1 MKQKTVRIADI
12 REGDEFVGFYVLKRS
27 ALKETDGAFR
37 LEIELADKTGS
48 FPGVIWEDAKT
59 SHDTL
64 SKGVVVKAQGRLGS
78 YRDKPQAR
86 IDKIRP
92 AKEGEYD
99 SESFIPSIAGDVE
112 TLVSRVNAYVNSLKD
127 PELKKLGELVF
138 GNAHFMNEFRR
149 APGGSSWH
157 HGSLG
162 GLLEHSVAVADIC
175 EFLAAREYG
184 LNRDLLVLAAL
195 LHDVGKIRELSA
207 TTTIEYTDEGR
218 LEGHIVMGDRFVRAM
233 CDRIDDFPPKMRML
247 LSHIM
252 LSHHGQ
258 RAFSSPVEPMIPEAF
273 ALYYADEIDA
283 KLDALKRIMEESS
296 SKGRSW
302 SEFNHI
308 LKRFLYAGER
318 EPGGGN
324 PDRDA

>member
-1 MKQKTVRIADI
+1 MKQETMRIADI
-12 REGDEFVGFYVLKRS
+12 REGDEFVGFYALKRS

-37 LEIELADKTGS
+37 LEIELSDMTGS
-48 FPGVIWEDAKT
+48 FPGVIWEDAKAYR
-59 SHDTL
+59 DTL
-64 SKGVVVKAQGRLGS
+64 PKGSVVKVKGRLGS
-78 YRDKPQAR
+78 YKDKPQAR
-86 IDKIRP
+86 IDKIRT
-92 AKEGEYD
+92 AEQGEYD
-99 SESFIPSIAGDVE
+99 PESFIPSISGDIDA
-112 TLVSRVNAYVNSLKD
+112 LAARVTEYVNTLKD
-127 PELKKLGELVF
+127 PSLKRLGELVF
-138 GNAHFMNEFRR
+138 GNPHFMKEYRK

-157 HGSLG
+157 HSCFG

-175 EFLAAREYG
+175 EFIAGKGYG

-207 TTTIEYTDEGR
+207 TTVIEYTDEGR

-233 CDRIDDFPPKMRML
+233 CDRIEDFPPKLRML

-283 KLDALKRIMEESS
+283 KLDALKRIMEETSS
-296 SKGRSW
+296 DGRSW
-302 SEFNHI
+302 SDFNRI
-308 LKRFLYAGER
+308 LGRFLYAGER
-318 EPGGGN
+318 ESGG
-324 PDRDA
+324 DTSEASV